1 MASTWAAACTSDL
14 AGSRSPPVRNDD
26 NPLLIGDIAVW
37 VSGRR
42 GRDVAVVVVVAS
54 AGRGANRA
62 LSKVLGRRPASI
74 RSADSG
80 NTARSSGSLTM

>member
-1 MASTWAAACTSDL
+1 MASTWAAACDSDL

-26 NPLLIGDIAVW
+26 NPLLIGGIAVW

-42 GRDVAVVVVVAS
+42 GRDVAVVVAS

-74 RSADSG
+74 
-80 NTARSSGSLTM
+80 